1 MPMATLI
8 FHSRLALSLLVLVA
22 VVLLFLP
29 KLLFCICHRHLV
41 LLTPTHI
48 SSSSP
53 PSSSPPSYPLHPHPT
68 LTLTPSTPLDPPP
81 PPRHRGTPTRLLIV
95 LGSGGHTAEMLS
107 LLQDL
112 DPSSYT
118 HRSYVVSSGD
128 DFSAAK
134 AIAFEARLAAKCTT
148 ATADADVQTTDGMR
162 RTRYGSYDIAF
173 VPRARRIHQPLRTT
187 PADALRC
194 LWACFGVLQRPAL
207 PPSPSPS
214 RASRPSPARAYPPRS
229 EPPPPSA
236 APPLTYPHLIL
247 TNGPATA
254 TVLVLAALL
263 LRLCPSFLLP
273 FFGLPCTAGTMRCI
287 YVESW
292 ARVRRLSLSGRLL
305 VAGGMCDRV
314 LVQWE
319 GLARE
324 GWRGRGWGRREFR
337 GTLVR

>member
-1 MPMATLI
+1 MSVATLI
-8 FHSRLALSLLVLVA
+8 LDNRLALSLLILVA
-22 VVLLFLP
+22 VVLLFLIRLA
-29 KLLFCICHRHLV
+29 LLLPA
-41 LLTPTHI
+41 L
-48 SSSSP
+48 SP
-53 PSSSPPSYPLHPHPT
+53 R
-68 LTLTPSTPLDPPP
+68 P
-81 PPRHRGTPTRLLIV
+81 PPRRCGTPTRLLIV

-112 DPSSYT
+112 PPTSYT

-134 AIAFEARLAAKCTT
+134 AIAFEADLAAKCTT
-148 ATADADVQTTDGMR
+148 ANAPAHAHATATNGTR
-162 RTRYGSYDIAF
+162 RASYGSYDIAF
-173 VPRARRIHQPLRTT
+173 VPRARRIHQPLLTT
-187 PADALRC
+187 PMDALRC
-194 LWACFGVLQRPAL
+194 LWACFAVLRRPSL
-207 PPSPSPS
+207 PPSTAAHPAP
-214 RASRPSPARAYPPRS
+214 AARAYPPRAQ
-229 EPPPPSA
+229 PPPPSA
-236 APPLTYPHLIL
+236 TPLTYPHLIL

-263 LRLCPSFLLP
+263 LRLVPSVLLP
-273 FFGLPCTAGTMRCI
+273 FLGLPRTAGTMRCI

-324 GWRGRGWGRREFR
+324 GWKGRGWGKREFR
-337 GTLVR
+337 GALVR